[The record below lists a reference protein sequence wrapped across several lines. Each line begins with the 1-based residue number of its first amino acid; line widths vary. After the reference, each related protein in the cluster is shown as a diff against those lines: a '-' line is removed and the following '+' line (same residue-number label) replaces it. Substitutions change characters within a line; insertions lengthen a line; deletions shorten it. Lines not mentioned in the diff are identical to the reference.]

1 MLKKIPSW
9 LKNKYTLSSL
19 GFLVWIAFIDQNNLL
34 TQLEYRSTLNNIK
47 KDQFFYK
54 EEINKTKKEL
64 NELSTDQ
71 KALEKFAR
79 EKYLMKKDNEEI
91 FIFEEERD

>member
-9 LKNKYTLSSL
+9 LKNKYGLSIL
-19 GFLVWIAFIDQNNLL
+19 IFLLWITFIDQNNLI
-34 TQLEYRSTLNNIK
+34 TQHEYRSTLNEIK
-47 KDQFFYK
+47 TDRKFYL
-54 EEINKTKKEL
+54 EEITKTKKEL

-79 EKYLMKKDNEEI
+79 EKYLMKKDDEEI
-91 FIFEEERD
+91 FVFEAEK